1 MAIIFFKEA
10 FEMKRIASMLMAV
23 LLCAAFV
30 LCASAETSKYG
41 GVADQTVYAYGKDIV
56 IGETGEL
63 CDGYTYV
70 VIEGRGEIEE
80 AVPLSVTDKTKTK
93 MFVNNIYDKNGTFI
107 CTLQVTVSGM
117 YSPQDRVSEISSVKY
132 LCTGTHSDY
141 VTISKKVSGNTAELR
156 LYYLGKYIGKFTYT
170 ISYSGNIQ
178 QS

>member
-1 MAIIFFKEA
+1 
-10 FEMKRIASMLMAV
+10 MKRIVSLLMAV

-41 GVADQTVYAYGKDIV
+41 GVADQTVIVYGKDIV

-80 AVPLSVTDKTKTK
+80 AVPLSVTDQTKTKT
-93 MFVNNIYDKNGTFI
+93 FIYNLYDKNERFI

-117 YSPQDRVSEISSVKY
+117 YSSQDRVSEISSVKY
-132 LCTGTHSDY
+132 LCTGLHSDY
-141 VTISKKVSGNTAELR
+141 VTISKSVSGNTAELR
-156 LYYLGKYIGKFTYT
+156 LYYFGQYIGKFTYT
-170 ISYSGNIQ
+170 ISYTGNIQ

>member
-1 MAIIFFKEA
+1 
-10 FEMKRIASMLMAV
+10 MKKIASMLMAV
-23 LLCAAFV
+23 LMCAAFV
-30 LCASAETSKYG
+30 LCASAETSRYG
-41 GVADQTVYAYGKDIV
+41 GVEDQTVVVYGKDIV

-80 AVPLSVTDKTKTK
+80 AVPLSVTDKTKNKT
-93 MFVNNIYDKNGTFI
+93 FIYNLYDKNERFI

-117 YSPQDRVSEISSVKY
+117 YSTHDRVSEISSVKY

-141 VTISKKVSGNTAELR
+141 VTISENVSGNTAELR
-156 LYYLGKYIGKFTYT
+156 LHYFGQYIGEFTYT
-170 ISYSGNIQ
+170 ISYTGNIQ